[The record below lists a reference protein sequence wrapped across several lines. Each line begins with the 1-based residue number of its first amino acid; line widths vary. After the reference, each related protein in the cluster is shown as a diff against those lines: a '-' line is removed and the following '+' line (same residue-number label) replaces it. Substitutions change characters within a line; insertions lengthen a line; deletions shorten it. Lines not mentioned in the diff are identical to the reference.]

1 MPTQAKEKKSVFETL
16 SLVNVNEHAEVKDTG
31 RAKLTYLSWAWAW
44 TYLKQHY
51 PRSFFTIY
59 ENENG
64 WNYFTDGKTAWVKTS
79 VTVVD
84 DDWAQE
90 MIEYLPVMNHRNE
103 SIKLEAITSMD
114 VNKAIQ
120 RCLTK
125 AAARHGL
132 GLYIYAGEDLPNET
146 DEQRYTREVEEAAA
160 AKDRQDMN
168 DLIVGIGQEIARLT
182 KSGQPD
188 AMTSA
193 EKKLFAANCIVPII
207 GIVDYRK
214 CTDKTKLESLIEALK
229 VLKPEDVRPPKE
241 K

>member
-16 SLVNVNEHAEVKDTG
+16 SLINVNEHAEQKDTG

-44 TYLKQHY
+44 TYLKQAY
-51 PRSFFTIY
+51 PASYFTIY

-64 WNYFTDGKTAWVKTS
+64 WNYFTDGKTAWVKTG

-84 DDWAQE
+84 GDTAQE
-90 MIEYLPVMNHRNE
+90 MIEYLPVMNYRNE
-103 SIKLEAITSMD
+103 SIKLEAITSTD

-146 DEQRYTREVEEAAA
+146 DAQRYEREVEEAAEA
-160 AKDRQDMN
+160 QKRKETTE
-168 DLIVGIGQEIARLT
+168 LIAEVGKEIVRIT
-182 KSGQPD
+182 KTGQPD
-188 AMTSA
+188 AMTA
-193 EKKLFAANCIVPII
+193 QEKKIFAANMIVPII

-214 CTDKTKLESLIEALK
+214 CTDKEKLESLLEKLK
-229 VLKPEDVRPPKE
+229 ALKPEDVRHPA
-241 K
+241 